1 MNGIQFALNPKNSID
16 HGWKQEIMPMKLLRS
31 VMIATQSIH

>member
-1 MNGIQFALNPKNSID
+1 MNGIQFALNPKNSIG

-31 VMIATQSIH
+31 AMIAIQNIH